1 MSSKIDLPLN
11 ELVRSGRSRGG
22 RGRGRGRGAN
32 KRGGG
37 TQGQGKFKKDFG
49 ATRGRGGKFRGQG
62 RGIGRGS
69 IKSRLTTEKPKA
81 FQNGGVN
88 DEQVSK
94 VSDLRDLLASKNKST
109 VMDLRAKLPPKPE
122 PEPSQ
127 TEKPNTRNNPGL
139 KTKNKPLYISSTTF
153 SRSAS
158 TTRSRPQASTSG
170 TNSRSKESFST
181 RSFREAERRPQSSSH
196 LPTTAEAKKITVTVQ
211 GLSKTTSQV
220 RRLTNDDSPGMISC
234 LPIIVT
240 FSYRFLHTF
249 ISIMLK
255 IFDT

>member
-22 RGRGRGRGAN
+22 RGRGKGAN

-62 RGIGRGS
+62 KGIGRGS
-69 IKSRLTTEKPKA
+69 VKSRLTTEKPKA

-88 DEQVSK
+88 DEQISK

-122 PEPSQ
+122 SSQ

-158 TTRSRPQASTSG
+158 TTRSRPQASSSG
-170 TNSRSKESFST
+170 TSSRSKEPFSS
-181 RSFREAERRPQSSSH
+181 RNFREAERRPQSSSR

-234 LPIIVT
+234 LSIIVT

-249 ISIMLK
+249 INIMLK